1 MAGRHRKPTTSSV
14 AVAKVALTGAVIGG
28 IGIGV
33 AGQAHAATDAEW
45 DRVAICESSGNWTI
59 NTGNGYHGGLQ
70 FAPSTWTGH
79 GGGEFAP
86 AANLATREEQ
96 IAVAERVLANQG
108 KGAWPVCGR
117 GLSGATPRTL
127 ADDTTPETA
136 AELDVI
142 TIADDVTVPED
153 DADATGGATF
163 LQVGFDDVAPQ
174 SPMPA
179 DPALPPIPADP
190 ALTPMPADP
199 ALTPIPADPALTPI
213 PADPALTP
221 MPADP
226 ALTPMPADPAL
237 PVAADPA
244 LPVAAAAPADDP
256 LSAPTDMAVAV
267 AAPADGT
274 AHLPSPENLPPGT
287 SAVPVGSPT
296 NANVSYL
303 KDLWQAIR
311 DKEVDRNDLL
321 LALAQRSF
329 TAPLPGD
336 TKSPTESPTESPA
349 VLADG
354 SIPTPAPVPAPVAE

>member
-1 MAGRHRKPTTSSV
+1 MAGRHRTPTTSSIT
-14 AVAKVALTGAVIGG
+14 VAKVALTGAVIGV
-28 IGIGV
+28 IGTGF

-45 DRVAICESSGNWTI
+45 DRVASCESSGNWAI

-70 FAPSTWTGH
+70 FAPGTWSGH

-117 GLSGATPRTL
+117 GLSGPTPRTL
-127 ADDTTPETA
+127 ADDTTPETGG
-136 AELDVI
+136 ELDVV

-153 DADATGGATF
+153 DGHAATAGGASF
-163 LQVGFDDVAPQ
+163 LQVGFDTVAPQ
-174 SPMPA
+174 SPIPA

-190 ALTPMPADP
+190 ALTP
-199 ALTPIPADPALTPI
+199 LTAAQTPS
-213 PADPALTP
+213 
-221 MPADP
+221 
-226 ALTPMPADPAL
+226 
-237 PVAADPA
+237 
-244 LPVAAAAPADDP
+244 VAAATPVDDP
-256 LSAPTDMAVAV
+256 SSASTGTAVAV

-287 SAVPVGSPT
+287 SATPVGSPT

-303 KDLWQAIR
+303 KDLWKAVQN
-311 DKEVDRNDLL
+311 KEIDRNELL

-329 TAPLPGD
+329 TAPIPDD
-336 TKSPTESPTESPA
+336 TNLPA

-354 SIPTPAPVPAPVAE
+354 STPTPAAVPAPVAE

>member
-1 MAGRHRKPTTSSV
+1 MAGRHCKPTTSSV
-14 AVAKVALTGAVIGG
+14 TVAKVALTGAVIGG

-45 DRVAICESSGNWTI
+45 DRVASCESSGNWTI

-117 GLSGATPRTL
+117 GLSGPTPRTL
-127 ADDTTPETA
+127 ADDTTPETGG
-136 AELDVI
+136 ELDVV

-153 DADATGGATF
+153 DGHAATAGGASF
-163 LQVGFDDVAPQ
+163 LQVGFDTVAPQ
-174 SPMPA
+174 SPIPA
-179 DPALPPIPADP
+179 DPALPPI
-190 ALTPMPADP
+190 PADP

-221 MPADP
+221 
-226 ALTPMPADPAL
+226 LT
-237 PVAADPA
+237 AAQTPS
-244 LPVAAAAPADDP
+244 VAAATPVDDP
-256 LSAPTDMAVAV
+256 SSASTGTAVAV

-287 SAVPVGSPT
+287 SATPVGSPT

-303 KDLWQAIR
+303 KDLWKAVQN
-311 DKEVDRNDLL
+311 KEIDRNELL

-329 TAPLPGD
+329 TAPIPDD
-336 TKSPTESPTESPA
+336 TNLPA

-354 SIPTPAPVPAPVAE
+354 STPTPAAVPAPVAE

>member
-1 MAGRHRKPTTSSV
+1 MAGRHCKPTTSSV
-14 AVAKVALTGAVIGG
+14 TVAKVALTGAVIGG

-45 DRVAICESSGNWTI
+45 DRVASCESSGNWTI

-127 ADDTTPETA
+127 ADDTTPETD

-153 DADATGGATF
+153 DADAAATAGGATF

-179 DPALPPIPADP
+179 DPALPPMPADP

-199 ALTPIPADPALTPI
+199 ALTPIPADPKLTPI

-221 MPADP
+221 IP
-226 ALTPMPADPAL
+226 
-237 PVAADPA
+237 ADPA

-256 LSAPTDMAVAV
+256 LSAPTGTAVAV

-336 TKSPTESPTESPA
+336 TKSPTESPA

-354 SIPTPAPVPAPVAE
+354 AVTTPAPVPAPVAE